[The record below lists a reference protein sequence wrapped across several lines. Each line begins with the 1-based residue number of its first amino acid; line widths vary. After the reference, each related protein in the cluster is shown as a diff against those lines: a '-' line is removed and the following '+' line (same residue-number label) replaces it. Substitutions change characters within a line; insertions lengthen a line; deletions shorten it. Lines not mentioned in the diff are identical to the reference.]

1 MNVPAKLLLAASAA
15 LGAIAAC
22 NAISGVG
29 NITFD
34 RTPDAGASD
43 AGGGGGAADAGSGG
57 AADAGACGA
66 VPQCGPTLAS
76 CCGAGPCQSVDTSA
90 DALNCGGCGLPCTA
104 SQTCRCGQCESLV
117 QLAGGQDGPWTVAL
131 DLAHGLVYWTNA
143 TYTFT
148 TDGGVWS
155 VPITGGTPT
164 EYAPLD
170 GLLDT
175 GIGWS
180 DAGGI
185 LYANGGTVTSDQ
197 EAWYYTNKYTGAVM
211 KLTFQDAGTQLTPD
225 SGLMPGGI
233 AIFAG
238 NLYWADYLDGGTL
251 MTMPAAG
258 GTPTP
263 LPVASPGLYP
273 WNVALDPIAG
283 EIYWTAQINGNAT
296 PDGAVMKAAIPD
308 GVATPFASGQS
319 KPWGIAL
326 DACSVYW
333 TDDDASTV
341 VRRSKAGGPIIVIA
355 VDQSHPRG
363 IVTDGQNVYWV
374 TTGTSGVPGTVM
386 KWAK

>member
-1 MNVPAKLLLAASAA
+1 MNARTKLLLAASAA
-15 LGAIAAC
+15 LGAVAAC

-29 NITFD
+29 SITFD
-34 RTPDAGASD
+34 RTPDAG
-43 AGGGGGAADAGSGG
+43 GTPDAGSGG
-57 AADAGACGA
+57 AADAGACAA
-66 VPQCGPTLAS
+66 VPQCVPTLES
-76 CCGAGPCQSVDTSA
+76 CCNAGSCQSVDTSA
-90 DALNCGGCGLPCTA
+90 DTANCGGCGQPCT
-104 SQTCRCGQCESLV
+104 STQTCRCGQCESLV
-117 QLAGGQDGPWTVAL
+117 QLATGQDGPWNITL

-143 TYTFT
+143 TATYT

-155 VPITGGTPT
+155 VPIAGGIPT
-164 EYAPLD
+164 EYAQLD
-170 GLLDT
+170 GGLDT

-185 LYANGGTVTSDQ
+185 LYAPGGTVTSDQ
-197 EAWYYTNKYTGAVM
+197 EAWYFTNKYTGAVT
-211 KLTFQDAGTQLTPD
+211 KLTFQDAGTQLNPQ
-225 SGLMPGGI
+225 SSNMMPGGI
-233 AIFAG
+233 AIFEG

-273 WNVALDPIAG
+273 WNVALDAIAG

-296 PDGAVMKAAIPD
+296 PDGAVMKVGIPN
-308 GVATPFASGQS
+308 GVATAFATGQS

-326 DACSVYW
+326 DECSVYW
-333 TDDDASTV
+333 TDDNASTV
-341 VRRSKAGGPIIVIA
+341 VRKSKGGGPIITIA
-355 VDQSHPRG
+355 VGQSHPRG

-374 TTGTSGVPGTVM
+374 TTGTDGVPGTVM